1 MESKQKIIKFLEKN
15 QKTLDSYF
23 SSSYKYK
30 VLENNETLEDAKNYI
45 KNDVKLEFDYSM
57 NTKKDILNL
66 KKILKCIK
74 E

>member
-1 MESKQKIIKFLEKN
+1 MESKQKIIKLLEKN

>member
-1 MESKQKIIKFLEKN
+1 MESKQQIMKFLEKN
-15 QKTLDSYF
+15 QKTLVSYF

-57 NTKKDILNL
+57 NAKKDISNL
-66 KKILKCIK
+66 KKILKCI
-74 E
+74 EE

>member
-23 SSSYKYK
+23 SSFYKYK

>member
-45 KNDVKLEFDYSM
+45 KNDVKLEIDYSM

>member
-57 NTKKDILNL
+57 NTKKNISNL
-66 KKILKCIK
+66 KKILKCI
-74 E
+74 EE

>member
-45 KNDVKLEFDYSM
+45 KIDVKLEFDYSM